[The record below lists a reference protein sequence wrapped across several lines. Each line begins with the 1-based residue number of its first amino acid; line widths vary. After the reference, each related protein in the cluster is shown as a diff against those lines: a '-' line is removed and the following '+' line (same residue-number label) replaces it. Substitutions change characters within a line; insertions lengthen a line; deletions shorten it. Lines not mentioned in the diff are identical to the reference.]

1 MGSFLLE
8 LDVLVAVSKLI
19 PSDSSSSQVG
29 AVVVK
34 GPDGQ
39 EETLPADVVVMG
51 VGVAPATEYL
61 RNSAV
66 FDTLIDKTGAISVD
80 EFQHRLGG
88 ESKTEVTHDGE
99 PSVATTATTA
109 VTEK

>member
-1 MGSFLLE
+1 MKSS
-8 LDVLVAVSKLI
+8 VSKLV

-34 GPDGQ
+34 GLDGQ

-80 EFQHRLGG
+80 EFLQVKGAPG
-88 ESKTEVTHDGE
+88 NVFAIGTC
-99 PSVATTATTA
+99 VART
-109 VTEK
+109 